1 MKLFKNIMSRKP
13 DPEEAVGK
21 IDLEMDVEPLRRRSE
36 PLADDTG
43 RVNSSRRTSDFDDP
57 LFADRSKPTYERE
70 EEPEEVDGAGW
81 GAAAW
86 DDQDDWDDDDDDW
99 GDDDGFDANGEDKT
113 HLVSEIRGA
122 VSSVSHVSPD
132 DEHEDNGDAR
142 HTEFPASRWSDDA
155 DFGRKA
161 IARSQLGSQV
171 DGAEDRLL
179 RETNSKF
186 VDSEGSRRRSAMAH
200 LKAAAQATKAD
211 RVLKHVAERDPTAD
225 PDEQSP
231 YRDDLAK
238 VVRPRT
244 SSRPISRPV
253 SRPRSEPAS
262 WDQGTSDDDAALFA
276 ASEDEMLES
285 NAMDTVSDEEHDDLM
300 AHAPDDLSADDFA
313 DDADFDREPS
323 AFAGSAFADDTD
335 DEDDDETSGWGSRF
349 ASDDDEGIDRS
360 AFSDEPE
367 RDVFAKQGAAIE
379 SDGFGDDSD
388 EADDGFD
395 MDEDLD
401 SDGPVASSVVSEV
414 VASANAEEDD
424 EDSADDEFVRR
435 QIVEMSGVSEAA
447 AEVEPV
453 SKADGYVNVGAA
465 VSGRAG
471 RSVGRVKTRLLGFQA
486 QEDAPE
492 DVFESAKTAGES
504 NKSEFPVGWIIV
516 INGPGRGSCFT
527 MFSGVSQIGRGE
539 DQAVRLDFGDTSIS
553 RNNHAA
559 VAFDD
564 EQGKFFLGHGGK
576 SNLVRLNGKPVL
588 STEELA
594 NGDLVRIG
602 ETTLKFVA
610 LCGEDFTWASSEG
623 EGTAA
628 E

>member
-43 RVNSSRRTSDFDDP
+43 RVNSSRRTSDFNDP
-57 LFADRSKPTYERE
+57 LFADRSKPSYERQ

-81 GAAAW
+81 GAASW
-86 DDQDDWDDDDDDW
+86 DDQDDWEDEDDDW
-99 GDDDGFDANGEDKT
+99 GEDDGFDTNGEDKT
-113 HLVSEIRGA
+113 HLVNEIRGA
-122 VSSVSHVSPD
+122 VSSVSHVAPD
-132 DEHEDNGDAR
+132 DDREDSATHND
-142 HTEFPASRWSDDA
+142 FPSSRWSDDA

-161 IARSQLGSQV
+161 IARSQLGGQI

-179 RETNSKF
+179 RETNSKL
-186 VDSEGSRRRSAMAH
+186 VDSESSRRRSAMAH

-211 RVLKHVAERDPTAD
+211 RVLQHVAERDPTAD
-225 PDEQSP
+225 PEEQSP

-262 WDQGTSDDDAALFA
+262 WDQGTSDEDAALFA
-276 ASEDEMLES
+276 ASEETAFDNDAVES
-285 NAMDTVSDEEHDDLM
+285 GIDEEHDELM
-300 AHAPDDLSADDFA
+300 ARAPADLSADDFA
-313 DDADFDREPS
+313 DDSVFGDEPS
-323 AFAGSAFADDTD
+323 AFADGGFEQEDEKETSDWGNRFAADDS
-335 DEDDDETSGWGSRF
+335 ES
-349 ASDDDEGIDRS
+349 IDRS
-360 AFSDEPE
+360 SFSDEPAPE
-367 RDVFAKQGAAIE
+367 VAAKEDAVMPNEA
-379 SDGFGDDSD
+379 FD
-388 EADDGFD
+388 EDEDPDGFD
-395 MDEDLD
+395 MDEDLEM
-401 SDGPVASSVVSEV
+401 DGPVASSVVSEV
-414 VASANAEEDD
+414 VASANEAED
-424 EDSADDEFVRR
+424 EDEPLDDEFVRR
-435 QIVEMSGVSEAA
+435 QIAEMSGVSKAT

-453 SKADGYVNVGAA
+453 NEKDGYVNVAAA

-471 RSVGRVKTRLLGFQA
+471 RSAGRVKTRLLGFQTTDDA
-486 QEDAPE
+486 QE
-492 DVFESAKTAGES
+492 DVFETAKAASDT

-516 INGPGRGSCFT
+516 ISGPGRGSCFT
-527 MFSGVSQIGRGE
+527 MFTGVSQIGRGE

-559 VAFDD
+559 VAYDD

-594 NGDLVRIG
+594 NGDMVRIG

-610 LCGEDFTWASSEG
+610 LCGEEFTWASTENEG
-623 EGTAA
+623 A
-628 E
+628 EAK

>member
-21 IDLEMDVEPLRRRSE
+21 IDLEMDVEPLRRRSD

-43 RVNSSRRTSDFDDP
+43 RVNSSRQTSDFNDP
-57 LFADRSKPTYERE
+57 LFADRSKPSYERE

-81 GAAAW
+81 GATSW
-86 DDQDDWDDDDDDW
+86 DDHDDWDDEDDDW

-113 HLVSEIRGA
+113 HLVNEIRGA

-132 DEHEDNGDAR
+132 EDHEDSAT
-142 HTEFPASRWSDDA
+142 HTEFPSSRWSDDA
-155 DFGRKA
+155 EFGRKA
-161 IARSQLGSQV
+161 IARSQLGSQI
-171 DGAEDRLL
+171 DGAEDRLM
-179 RETNSKF
+179 RETDSKF
-186 VDSEGSRRRSAMAH
+186 VDSESSRRRSAMAH

-225 PDEQSP
+225 PEEQSP

-253 SRPRSEPAS
+253 SRPRSEPAA
-262 WDQGTSDDDAALFA
+262 WDQGTSDEDAALFA
-276 ASEDEMLES
+276 ASEESAFDGDSFENAADE
-285 NAMDTVSDEEHDDLM
+285 DHDNLM
-300 AHAPDDLSADDFA
+300 AGAPADLSADDFA
-313 DDADFDREPS
+313 DDSAFNDEPS
-323 AFAGSAFADDTD
+323 AFAGSAFADD
-335 DEDDDETSGWGSRF
+335 DDDEASDWGSRF
-349 ASDDDEGIDRS
+349 ASHDDEGIDRS
-360 AFSDEPE
+360 EFSDEPVSE
-367 RDVFAKQGAAIE
+367 AAAE
-379 SDGFGDDSD
+379 DASAMKNETFDAD
-388 EADDGFD
+388 EDAGGFD
-395 MDEDLD
+395 MDESLD
-401 SDGPVASSVVSEV
+401 MDEIPEMDGPVASSVVSEV
-414 VASANAEEDD
+414 VASANEAEEEDEPVDD
-424 EDSADDEFVRR
+424 DFVRR
-435 QIVEMSGVSEAA
+435 QIAEMSGVSEAA

-453 SKADGYVNVGAA
+453 SEADGYVNVAAA

-471 RSVGRVKTRLLGFQA
+471 RSAGRVKTRLLGFQTT
-486 QEDAPE
+486 EDTQE
-492 DVFESAKTAGES
+492 DVFEAAKAASET

-516 INGPGRGSCFT
+516 ISGPGRGSCFT
-527 MFSGVSQIGRGE
+527 MFTGVSQIGRGE

-559 VAFDD
+559 VAYDD

-588 STEELA
+588 STEELV
-594 NGDLVRIG
+594 NGDMVRIG

-610 LCGEDFTWASSEG
+610 LCGEDFTWASTED